1 MILSKALSLI
11 ICFQLERF
19 AKQVPIEN
27 PYLWDQAAKYDAMT
41 METCVREN
49 LRTQGARDSIQAACR
64 SVLGNN
70 IWNQKLHNYFFSSF
84 N

>member
-1 MILSKALSLI
+1 
-11 ICFQLERF
+11 
-19 AKQVPIEN
+19 
-27 PYLWDQAAKYDAMT
+27 MT

-70 IWNQKLHNYFFSSF
+70 IWNQKFHNYFFSSF
-84 N
+84 I